1 MKLLNNSLEYTIFDF
16 SKTQDN
22 SDIVVIFGE
31 SKPESLSGISEVISD
46 NGFQLVTFDS
56 NDFLRQFWNENALV
70 LTNTPEP
77 EPEPEPEPG
86 VDEPTADE
94 ILNVMLGVTE

>member
-31 SKPESLSGISEVISD
+31 SKPESLSGISEVIAD

-77 EPEPEPEPG
+77 EPEPEPEPTPE
-86 VDEPTADE
+86 EPTTEELMD
-94 ILNVMLGVTE
+94 ILLGVTE